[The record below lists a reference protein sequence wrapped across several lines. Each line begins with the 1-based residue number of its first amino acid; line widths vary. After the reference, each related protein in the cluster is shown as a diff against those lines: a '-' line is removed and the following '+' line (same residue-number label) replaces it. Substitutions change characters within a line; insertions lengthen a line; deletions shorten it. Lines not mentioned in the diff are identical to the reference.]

1 MYNSTNLPL
10 NKKKVLKKTLEKIP
24 LFLVLLVAFGAFA
37 VTVPLTLEIN
47 PWPWITLFLILF
59 ALAIFGTYWYQVLY
73 YKSYY
78 YDFREDSAEIA
89 KGVITRATGHV
100 RYAKIQN
107 IFIDQ
112 DIWDR
117 VLGLYD
123 VHYETAGETSGIY
136 SHIDGLNKENADKL
150 TAFLQN
156 RLDRPGEK
164 VVMPAQAVEKMQVNE
179 SSIDTGQEINRENT
193 PMSKRIII
201 KNTIISSLS
210 SILLAI
216 YIAMEMTSF
225 GALQKIVLG
234 VFLLVIFFL
243 GSFVFNKIWFK
254 NLYFQFSDK
263 SGVVR
268 SRVIAQKESYV
279 YYDRIQNINVNQD
292 ILERF
297 FSLYSVIIETAGE
310 SGNKKENLGIN
321 LPGFKKA
328 EAEKVKQFLLERVS
342 LSKNNI

>member
-117 VLGLYD
+117 VLGL
-123 VHYETAGETSGIY
+123 
-136 SHIDGLNKENADKL
+136 NKENADKL

-156 RLDRPGEK
+156 RLDRPGDK